1 MNVLIAGGGR
11 TGARLANLLLN
22 QNYKVRLVENRRE
35 LLGHLHQEL
44 PTEVIY
50 EGNPVD
56 PSILEAAGIR
66 DVHAVAA
73 VTSDDSTNL
82 ALCFLSKT
90 MFDVPRTISRVNN
103 PNNAWLFNEK
113 FHVDVSLNSADV
125 FAHLIEE
132 EMSTPED
139 RRLEAVKLALSLGND
154 INAVNDVGE
163 TALMFAALKGRL
175 DLSQRL
181 IDRGARISQLGWSPL
196 HYAATGPEPK
206 IVALLLQH
214 GAPIEARSP
223 NGTTA
228 LMMAAR
234 YGSEDSVTLLL
245 AQHAD
250 VTLRNERGMNAA
262 DFARSAGREALA
274 KRLDSRLP

>member
-22 QNYKVRLVENRRE
+22 QNYKVRLIENRRD

-82 ALCFLSKT
+82 ALCFLAKT

-113 FHVDVSLNSADV
+113 FHVDVALNSADV

-132 EMSTPED
+132 EMSLGDMMTLFKIRRGRYSVVEEKVPAGAKAIGIPLKDLGLAEYCVIAAIIRNGMMTLPRGDSKLQEED
-139 RRLEAVKLALSLGND
+139 EIIAVANMEGVQKL
-154 INAVNDVGE
+154 
-163 TALMFAALKGRL
+163 
-175 DLSQRL
+175 
-181 IDRGARISQLGWSPL
+181 
-196 HYAATGPEPK
+196 
-206 IVALLLQH
+206 
-214 GAPIEARSP
+214 
-223 NGTTA
+223 
-228 LMMAAR
+228 
-234 YGSEDSVTLLL
+234 SELL
-245 AQHAD
+245 AFP
-250 VTLRNERGMNAA
+250 VYPMRNG
-262 DFARSAGREALA
+262 
-274 KRLDSRLP
+274 KKKK

>member
-1 MNVLIAGGGR
+1 MFVLIAGGGR
-11 TGARLANLLLN
+11 TGARLANLLIN

-73 VTSDDSTNL
+73 VTSNDSANL
-82 ALCFLSKT
+82 ALCFLAKT

-113 FHVDVSLNSADV
+113 FHVDVALNSADV

-132 EMSTPED
+132 EMSLGDMMTLFKIRRGRYSVVEEKVPAGAKAIGIPLKDLGLADYCVIAAIIRDGVMTLPRGESRLQEED
-139 RRLEAVKLALSLGND
+139 EIIAVASTEGVQKL
-154 INAVNDVGE
+154 
-163 TALMFAALKGRL
+163 
-175 DLSQRL
+175 
-181 IDRGARISQLGWSPL
+181 
-196 HYAATGPEPK
+196 
-206 IVALLLQH
+206 
-214 GAPIEARSP
+214 
-223 NGTTA
+223 
-228 LMMAAR
+228 
-234 YGSEDSVTLLL
+234 SELL
-245 AQHAD
+245 AFP
-250 VTLRNERGMNAA
+250 VYPTRNGKKKE
-262 DFARSAGREALA
+262 
-274 KRLDSRLP
+274 